1 MFLAIRAYLS
11 WRQTWVTSDTASM
24 SSSSD
29 FEAARIALGQ
39 QLRGLRRNEGLT
51 ARRLAAA
58 CGWHESKVSRI
69 ENGKALPSPADIR
82 AWAVACGAGSRAD
95 DLIAMAANIQ
105 LMYQEWR
112 HLERDGMRRVHDQV
126 QPLWDV
132 TRTFKGYAQCL
143 VPGPL
148 QIEGYTAAVLRGL
161 QRRRAI
167 PDDVDEV
174 LRIRSERQRI
184 LREKGRSF
192 TIVLEEAA
200 LYYRIAD
207 RQIMTSQLSRLFVV
221 SAIPAVR
228 LGIIPR
234 SADRSEMWPVE
245 DFWIF
250 DDREAQIENVSAFID
265 IKQRAQLSQYQ
276 EAFNRLK
283 QQAVFGSDAYPLIA
297 EALQCV

>member
-1 MFLAIRAYLS
+1 
-11 WRQTWVTSDTASM
+11 M

-39 QLRGLRRNEGLT
+39 QLRGLRRGKGLT
-51 ARRLAAA
+51 ARALATH
-58 CGWHESKVSRI
+58 CQWHESKVSRI
-69 ENGKALPSPADIR
+69 ENGKALPSPLDIR
-82 AWAVACGAGSRAD
+82 AWTVACDAGARAD
-95 DLIAMAANIQ
+95 DLIAMASNIQ

-112 HLERDGMRRVHDQV
+112 HLERDGMRRAHEQV
-126 QPLWDV
+126 QPLWDA

-148 QIEGYTAAVLRGL
+148 QVEGYTAAVLRGV

-167 PDDVDEV
+167 PNDVDDV
-174 LRIRSERQRI
+174 LRVRSERQRI

-200 LYYRIAD
+200 LYYRLAD
-207 RQIMTSQLSRLFVV
+207 RQVMTGQLSRLFVV
-221 SAIPAVR
+221 SAMPTVR

-234 SADRSEMWPVE
+234 SADRSETWPVE

-250 DDREAQIENVSAFID
+250 DDREVQVETVSAFID
-265 IKQRAQLSQYQ
+265 IKQHAQLSQYQ
-276 EAFNRLK
+276 EAFTRLK

-297 EALQCV
+297 EALQSM